1 MFYTADGSSLQYYL
15 PSRGGYDPALVSDN
29 DVAVYV
35 NNQPLVLG
43 VGFTVDPYVPGF
55 DRSITFAIMP
65 DAGDGILISCRF
77 DAQYFVVGDQL
88 QFRPDS
94 GLFPIA
100 GDIISVTTFNDTA
113 QQDLLTQ
120 VFVGPTTQGVIVGE
134 GYDDT
139 VYDQGSITGEPGSFD
154 YGIGDVIETNRFD
167 IGTVIQNPDNLT
179 VTLDGNYLFNNI
191 GFIVEGT
198 ELVILGPVIN
208 STSVV
213 AITSHT
219 QSPVPGSLAFRIFQD
234 MRGLQ
239 STYRIT
245 PQSTTVLTQSLSASG
260 DIIYV
265 EDAAKLDEPNLAQ
278 GIFGLITIDGE
289 RITYRERDVIANTLT
304 GLRRGTAGTGAAT
317 APHARCV

>member
-1 MFYTADGSSLQYYL
+1 M
-15 PSRGGYDPALVSDN
+15 
-29 DVAVYV
+29 
-35 NNQPLVLG
+35 
-43 VGFTVDPYVPGF
+43 
-55 DRSITFAIMP
+55 
-65 DAGDGILISCRF
+65 
-77 DAQYFVVGDQL
+77 
-88 QFRPDS
+88 
-94 GLFPIA
+94 
-100 GDIISVTTFNDTA
+100 
-113 QQDLLTQ
+113 
-120 VFVGPTTQGVIVGE
+120 IVGE

-304 GLRRGTAGTGAAT
+304 GLRRGTAGTGAAPHDAGTPVYSIGSGNLVPAPYQNVIVYNNTLSDGSTSIFVAENIVLDMLDSTELVEAVRVYVGGILQTSGYTVTGSNPVTVDFDT
-317 APHARCV
+317 APNAGYQVSIRIVQGQSWYEPGSGTASNGIALQEQTTAAARFIQGLT